1 MTQKTTGPPG
11 RPILPPE
18 AEDEILNTLFTNMR
32 ISSGEI
38 AAILKKHNV
47 SGDTELLQD
56 RYRKQLGQR
65 LMASIRDEQGR
76 REVLARGSEYIVLEC
91 CNDRQAL
98 QAIRRRIQSQMNG
111 LEVSS
116 MKVGGRIHV
125 LERFLARFSGSSPG
139 SERRADHGPER
150 NAPGDPGVSRRLCP
164 PGNHTE
170 GAGSSAKGSGK
181 ERTGVP
187 APQRRLQRGPAPGKF
202 FREKVGCPASRVGRL
217 LPKAVLPGGDDPVL

>member
-18 AEDEILNTLFTNMR
+18 AEDEILTALFANMR

-38 AAILKKHNV
+38 AAILKKHHV
-47 SGDTELLQD
+47 SGDMDVLQD

-65 LMASIRDEQGR
+65 LMASIRDEHGH

-116 MKVGGRIHV
+116 MKVGGRIRV
-125 LERFLARFSGSSPG
+125 LDRFLARF
-139 SERRADHGPER
+139 RK
-150 NAPGDPGVSRRLCP
+150 
-164 PGNHTE
+164 
-170 GAGSSAKGSGK
+170 AG
-181 ERTGVP
+181 
-187 APQRRLQRGPAPGKF
+187 
-202 FREKVGCPASRVGRL
+202 
-217 LPKAVLPGGDDPVL
+217 